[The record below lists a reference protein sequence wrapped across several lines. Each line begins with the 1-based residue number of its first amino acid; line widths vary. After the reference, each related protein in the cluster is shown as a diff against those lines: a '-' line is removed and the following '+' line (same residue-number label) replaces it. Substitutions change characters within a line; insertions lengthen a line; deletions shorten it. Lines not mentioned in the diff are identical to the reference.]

1 MRHELTMET
10 GALLVSYLRRVARK
24 MCVEPRKA
32 RQQRSTWDLEISTR
46 LSAFGHGRPASR
58 WKRPL
63 AFPIEQG
70 LFALSSSRNT
80 GIPANQRAVVL
91 PKQRA
96 FSPPTRRARADS
108 SAKN

>member
-1 MRHELTMET
+1 VRRTKESASAEIDMGFGDLDTNSRIRPWQTRISME
-10 GALLVSYLRRVARK
+10 K
-24 MCVEPRKA
+24 
-32 RQQRSTWDLEISTR
+32 
-46 LSAFGHGRPASR
+46 AFGQA
-58 WKRPL
+58 L
-63 AFPIEQG
+63 FPIEQG